1 MLLSLSESK
10 RFDDR
15 WRRGLKGALYSGLIT
30 DDLGVRAALGKF
42 AILSVSTIDR
52 LEFKVIETSLR
63 WFWLTAR

>member
-1 MLLSLSESK
+1 MLLSLSESS

-15 WRRGLKGALYSGLIT
+15 WRRGLKGALYKGLIT
-30 DDLGVRAALGKF
+30 DLGVRAALGKL

>member
-1 MLLSLSESK
+1 VLLSLSESK

-30 DDLGVRAALGKF
+30 DLGVRAALGKF